1 MVKMEVVVCFFFFAK
16 MCIDSDLPLILFNL
30 EKGKFK
36 NQRQKC
42 LKIHVRHLI
51 LTKITLLRR

>member
-1 MVKMEVVVCFFFFAK
+1 MFFFFAK